1 MDAAQGLKR
10 FTDELIASTDK
21 FSTMVN
27 RLVSEF
33 MTMGL
38 GLQEAS
44 ALAHM
49 SARYEAAYQAFSGGS
64 SRQVSGLPESYF
76 QNLGTKLEGNANYAG
91 MSASDITME
100 RLRES
105 GNRMP
110 SVNVTVDASQSGDKF
125 SQLIAE
131 MIQVAGRSGY
141 NTSAAGQL
149 P

>member
-1 MDAAQGLKR
+1 
-10 FTDELIASTDK
+10 
-21 FSTMVN
+21 MVN
-27 RLVSEF
+27 KLVSEF

-49 SARYEAAYQAFSGGS
+49 SARYSAQADSFAASG
-64 SRQVSGLPESYF
+64 SRNRIPSLPPSYF
-76 QNLGTKLEGNANYAG
+76 ENLGTRLEGNVNYAG
-91 MSASDITME
+91 MSASEITME